1 MLLNL
6 KVKNYALISDIDVSF
21 ESGMNIITGE
31 TGAGKSIL
39 VGALGLVLGKRAD
52 SASLRN
58 KSSKCVIEASFLI
71 KDFDLSNWFEEN
83 DLDHEDHTFM
93 RREITSSGKS
103 RSFINDTP
111 TSLKVMVEL
120 GSKLVE
126 VHSQH
131 DNLQLFEQEFQ
142 YRSLDV
148 LADNTVLLRDYQ
160 SELSKFNRLKSELK
174 SLKDK
179 EAELVKEADYN
190 QFLHDELVAIDL
202 DTVDEDALI
211 QEQELLENAEEL
223 IATFQQADQI
233 LGGSEYAIINQLD
246 DLKNIFRRQST
257 SLTDSLGERVHS
269 VLIELQDISSEIDN
283 EAQRVEINPKR
294 LEEVGD
300 KVGLL
305 HQMKNKHRL
314 ESIEKLVELRE
325 ELAKKLADSS
335 SIAGSIIDLEKDIL
349 SMEQSLKLKAKSLA
363 TKRRERAI
371 AIEMKINDQLAGLG
385 MEHSMIRYT
394 LSSSEELNIYGL
406 DDLCIDLSSD
416 GGDMYSPL
424 KKSASGGELAR
435 INLSLKNLLSSRIQM
450 PCSIFDEI
458 DTGVSGEIARKVGA
472 KMKEMSSGQQVIAI
486 THLPQI
492 ASIGKNHL
500 FVYKT
505 DENDRIETKV
515 KTLQKGERI
524 SEIAKMIS
532 GDNLTEHA
540 LEQSKALLRF

>member
-335 SIAGSIIDLEKDIL
+335 SIADSIIDLEKDIL